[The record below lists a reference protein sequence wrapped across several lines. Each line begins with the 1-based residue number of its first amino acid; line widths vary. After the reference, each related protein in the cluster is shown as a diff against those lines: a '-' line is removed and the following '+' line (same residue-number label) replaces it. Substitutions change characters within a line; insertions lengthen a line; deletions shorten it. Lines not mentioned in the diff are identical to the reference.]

1 MLDLGCTHLRSY
13 EVLVYF
19 SSKCLCMLPPEGIF
33 ASRDASRSYY
43 WPSFTFPLHLVS
55 LNFLSHIYRL
65 MTWTSVIWP
74 LIVFLYHCSVLSC
87 YCLVDICCGC
97 HSLDVMCFVAFLGL
111 LCFNFDWLCYI
122 ESLHL
127 NVTAFPLPKW
137 KEWNLGF
144 LFTPDLLVMEWG
156 GCSFCC

>member
-19 SSKCLCMLPPEGIF
+19 SSKCLCMFPPEGIF

-65 MTWTSVIWP
+65 MTWISVIWP

-87 YCLVDICCGC
+87 YCLVGICCGC

-111 LCFNFDWLCYI
+111 LFFNFRLALLHRVYI
-122 ESLHL
+122 LMSQLFHYPSGRNETSAFCLHQIC
-127 NVTAFPLPKW
+127 W
-137 KEWNLGF
+137 
-144 LFTPDLLVMEWG
+144 
-156 GCSFCC
+156 